1 MLCKGCI
8 ICGEPVELTPN
19 EELSLRRGFHIDS
32 KVCDKCREAI
42 LHTRKQI
49 ESVDVDELREK
60 VCHLH
65 CQMETNK
72 AIEKCVM
79 ADIRFKKSE

>member
-8 ICGEPVELTPN
+8 ICGELVELTPN
-19 EELSLRRGFHIDS
+19 EELSLHRGFHIDS

-49 ESVDVDELREK
+49 ESVNVDKFREK
-60 VCHLH
+60 ACHLH
-65 CQMETNK
+65 C
-72 AIEKCVM
+72 
-79 ADIRFKKSE
+79 

>member
-8 ICGEPVELTPN
+8 ICEEPVELTPN
-19 EELSLRRGFHIDS
+19 EELSLRHGFHIDS

-49 ESVDVDELREK
+49 ESVNVDKFREK
-60 VCHLH
+60 ACHLH
-65 CQMETNK
+65 C
-72 AIEKCVM
+72 
-79 ADIRFKKSE
+79 